1 MADSRSQPL
10 DVRLKLLEQFI
21 LNPSKHQGLS
31 YEALVDVIEVLHN
44 ELSSSNIKRERHVT
58 EFLEWARPF
67 MNRISELRVR
77 KSDFDL
83 VKVIGRGAF
92 GEVGLVQ
99 KKGTGTF
106 YAMKTLS
113 KWDMIARSSM
123 ACFREERDVLVRGDR
138 RWITNLHFAFQ
149 DSSQLYLVM
158 DYYPGNCSK
167 NILMFFF

>member
-1 MADSRSQPL
+1 M
-10 DVRLKLLEQFI
+10 
-21 LNPSKHQGLS
+21 
-31 YEALVDVIEVLHN
+31 DVIEVLHN

-167 NILMFFF
+167 VLKNPFWMSFSEIFHFETILRWRFINVNFKVQ

>member
-1 MADSRSQPL
+1 M
-10 DVRLKLLEQFI
+10 
-21 LNPSKHQGLS
+21 
-31 YEALVDVIEVLHN
+31 
-44 ELSSSNIKRERHVT
+44 T

-158 DYYPGNCSK
+158 DYYPGNCDK
-167 NILMFFF
+167 DI